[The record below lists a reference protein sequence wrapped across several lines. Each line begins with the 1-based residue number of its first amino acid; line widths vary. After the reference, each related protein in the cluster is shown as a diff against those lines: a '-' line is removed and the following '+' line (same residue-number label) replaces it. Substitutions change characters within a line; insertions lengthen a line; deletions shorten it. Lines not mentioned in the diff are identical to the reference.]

1 MQTKRVV
8 LIVGMIGML
17 MAPLMASSAYA
28 LDYCFYGFLEGPIVV
43 PRFRPPSKGTCK
55 VYGAYFPASVDV
67 VTMTICTNTAGTA
80 LRAGFSVHPGSLGGA
95 DNGGSFI
102 DGQMNIPLPLGSGP
116 GGVTAREINHLGVS
130 MAYLP
135 GLVTATPCPP
145 GQQLP

>member
-17 MAPLMASSAYA
+17 MAPLKASSAYA

-55 VYGAYFPASVDV
+55 VYGAYYPTSVDV

-80 LRAGFSVHPGSLGGA
+80 LRAGFSQHPGSLGGG
-95 DNGGSFI
+95 DTGGCFV
-102 DGQMNIPLPLGSGP
+102 DGQMNIPLPLGIGP
-116 GGVTAREINHLGVS
+116 GGHTYRAICPFGEIVT
-130 MAYLP
+130 
-135 GLVTATPCPP
+135 GLDLSVTATPCPP